1 MATPIRTCVLGVGL
15 AGLTFHVPFLL
26 ALPDL
31 FTLHSVLERNP
42 TTPGGKVHEKFG
54 VTRKIHRSLDDV
66 LADPEIELVIVGTP
80 NHTHYEFAKRILESG
95 KHALVDKPVT
105 ATSEQAK
112 ELGVLAKSK
121 GLVLYAFQNRRWDAD
136 FLALKKL
143 IDLPTSDPRSLGTI
157 VEFES
162 HYDRYRN
169 TLKGTWKDHALPAN
183 GQLYDLG
190 THIIDQTLVLFGR
203 PANLTAFVQNTR
215 GIGHPDIDDTFT
227 IYMQYPA
234 GSALPHPMTA
244 ILRAHILSVRSQQLR
259 YLVRGTQGTYIK
271 YGVDVQEDQLKT
283 FTNPSTEVF
292 TSNFG
297 HEPESLWGTVETLK
311 ADGDVTTSIWPSEAP
326 GSYINLF
333 RNLASAIRNGSELDV
348 KWEEATAVIE
358 IVELARQSSKEGRTL
373 DVPHPA

>member
-1 MATPIRTCVLGVGL
+1 MTAPIRTCVLGVGL

-54 VTRKIHRSLDDV
+54 VSPKIHRSLDDV

-121 GLVLYAFQNRRWDAD
+121 GLILYAFQNRRWDAD

-169 TLKGTWKDHALPAN
+169 TLKGTWKDHPLPAN

-203 PANLTAFVQNTR
+203 PAKLTAFVQNTR

-234 GSALPHPMTA
+234 GSALPHPMTV

-292 TSNFG
+292 SSSFG

-311 ADGDVTTSIWPSEAP
+311 ADGDVTASVWPSEAP